1 MSDIRLYNT
10 VNTSSR
16 IAIPMH
22 KVSHV
27 IEHNNPHHTD
37 KEGNV
42 SSTCWIHFESGKSVH
57 VDMHFEDVMDHLES
71 VSPLSRNTSS

>member
-1 MSDIRLYNT
+1 MTAIRLYTT

-27 IEHNNPHHTD
+27 IEHNNPDHTD
-37 KEGNV
+37 SDGNV
-42 SSTCWIHFESGKSVH
+42 SATCWIHFESGKSVH
-57 VDMHFEDVMDHLES
+57 VDMHFEDVMTHLEDI
-71 VSPLSRNTSS
+71 LD